1 MKSND
6 NADKVIM
13 KNKAVSFNIADDHQ
27 KEMYEYVQSKT
38 NFSAY
43 MKRLIYEDMKKA
55 SYKGPNDGW
64 DFIKRMY

>member
-43 MKRLIYEDMKKA
+43 MKRLIYEDMKKN
-55 SYKGPNDGW
+55 SFRGPEEGW